1 MGKQSTAK
9 LLFVFSGL
17 AIAAIIAV
25 GTCLVL
31 VRFRSIRTQAEKDA
45 AVAASGYL
53 TPILEPE
60 AGDLS
65 ATSLATFAEAANG
78 LLSDQIRTI
87 RLWGSDGELL
97 ATTSGGEVAQAD
109 VAALARVA
117 EGDVSSAKRSPPAGD
132 VLVSYTAFGPGAAL
146 EVQQDYGPV
155 AESIM
160 SSRSELLLLASAG
173 GFALIV
179 LLPAAVWAA
188 IGGLRSEY
196 GRLLFLHR
204 AGQAIRST
212 LDLSGVLEHLA
223 RDTAVFTDARL
234 SLAALVEEE
243 TNDLV
248 VKASFEKEA
257 NATAQHH
264 RKVEAWFLRR
274 CIGTGETIVAGQDDL
289 PYGQLLGYEPAQRG
303 PVSLLCAAIPGHER
317 CTGVVMVVRNQEE
330 GGFAAFEVQ
339 MVEEMAAQGAMAVE
353 QALLFAKMR
362 SYADQVEVSYDTT
375 LKVLMAALDTKDA
388 VTQGHS
394 ERVSQLTVATAREM
408 GVPNE
413 RLVDME
419 RGALLH
425 DVGKIGVP
433 DAVLRKPDML
443 NDLEWQ
449 AMQKHPLL
457 SGLMVSK
464 VGFLEGAM
472 PILLYHHERYD
483 GTGYPF
489 GLEGTAIPLE
499 ARIFAVI
506 DSYDAMT
513 SERPYRKPMPPQA
526 ALREIQQNAG
536 SQFDPQVVEAF
547 TRVMNRSLPVLK
559 KAS

>member
-9 LLFVFSGL
+9 LLFVFCGL
-17 AIAAIIAV
+17 AIVAIIAV

-45 AVAASGYL
+45 AVIASSHL
-53 TPILEPE
+53 TAILEPK

-65 ATSLATFAEAANG
+65 TPALATFADAANG
-78 LLSDQIRTI
+78 LLSDQLQTI

-97 ATTSGGEVAQAD
+97 ATTGGGEAAQAD
-109 VAALARVA
+109 LAALARA
-117 EGDVSSAKRSPPAGD
+117 TEGGVPSTKRSSPGGD
-132 VLVSYTAFGPGAAL
+132 VLVSYTAFGPGAVL
-146 EVQQDYGPV
+146 ELQQDYGPV

-160 SSRSELLLLASAG
+160 SSRSELLLFASAG
-173 GFALIV
+173 GFALVV

-196 GRLLFLHR
+196 GRLLYLHR

-212 LDLSGVLEHLA
+212 LEVSGVLERLA
-223 RDTAVFTDARL
+223 RDAAVFTNARL
-234 SLAALVEEE
+234 ALAAVVEEE
-243 TNDLV
+243 SNDLV
-248 VKASFEKEA
+248 VEASFDKEA
-257 NATAQHH
+257 NTTAQHH
-264 RKVEAWFLRR
+264 RKVEEWFLRR
-274 CIGTGETIVAGQDDL
+274 CTGTGETIAARQDDL
-289 PYGQLLGYEPAQRG
+289 PYGPLLGYEPTQHG
-303 PVSLLCAAIPGHER
+303 PVSLLCVAIPGHER
-317 CTGVVMVVRNQEE
+317 CTGVVMVVRSQKE
-330 GGFAAFEVQ
+330 GGFAASEVQ
-339 MVEEMAAQGAMAVE
+339 MVEEMAAQAAMAVE
-353 QALLFAKMR
+353 QALLFAKVR
-362 SYADQVEVSYDTT
+362 NYADQVEMSYDTT

-433 DAVLRKPDML
+433 DAVLRKPDTL

-457 SGLMVSK
+457 AGLMVSK

-513 SERPYRKPMPPQA
+513 SERPYRKPMPPQV
-526 ALREIQQNAG
+526 ALREIRQNAG

-547 TRVMNRSLPVLK
+547 TRVMNRSLPALK